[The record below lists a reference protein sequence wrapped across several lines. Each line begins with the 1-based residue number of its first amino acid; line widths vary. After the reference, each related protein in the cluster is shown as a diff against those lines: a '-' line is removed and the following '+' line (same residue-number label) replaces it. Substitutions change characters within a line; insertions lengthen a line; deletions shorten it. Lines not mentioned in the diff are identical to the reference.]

1 MITPDE
7 TLDTG
12 ASAANTITIA
22 ADRVAIE
29 GVKPAVGDA
38 LTFSAV
44 TGTVTADNGGTLTVR
59 LDSVD
64 GEPLTDSTA
73 APNDD
78 DVMRAAEEADRDA
91 DAY

>member
-12 ASAANTITIA
+12 ASAANTITIG

-64 GEPLTDSTA
+64 GEPLTTDTPS
-73 APNDD
+73 PEDD
-78 DVMRAAEEADRDA
+78 IMRAAEEADERDA
-91 DAY
+91 